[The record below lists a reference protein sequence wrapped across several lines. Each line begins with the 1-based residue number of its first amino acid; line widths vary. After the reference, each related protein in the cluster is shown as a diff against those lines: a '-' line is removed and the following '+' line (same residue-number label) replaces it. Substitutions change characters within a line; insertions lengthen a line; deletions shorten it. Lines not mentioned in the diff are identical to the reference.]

1 MLSSSGGEGDGI
13 DAGKGVSEMVSKLAG
28 VRGAILAGGGATRFG
43 GKPKG
48 LEEVGGERILDRLV
62 RVFSTALGEPP
73 LLVANASSAG
83 SWRPDLRTVADVRSG
98 FGALGGIYTAVLES
112 PAPVVCV
119 AWDMP
124 FVSESLIRELA
135 AGLEQCDAM
144 LPQSDGRRGV
154 EPLCAAYG
162 PACGEAIAASLA
174 SGDLRAIGFH
184 DRIRVGIL
192 PLERVRALADPD
204 LLFFNVNTADDLAK
218 ADQLWRQHA
227 SSP

>member
-1 MLSSSGGEGDGI
+1 
-13 DAGKGVSEMVSKLAG
+13 
-28 VRGAILAGGGATRFG
+28 VRGAILAGGEATRFG

-48 LEEVGGERILDRLV
+48 LEVVGGERILDRLV
-62 RVFSTALGEPP
+62 RVMAAALGESP
-73 LLVANASSAG
+73 LLVANAPEAAT
-83 SWRPDLRTVADVRSG
+83 WRPDLRTISDVRPG
-98 FGALGGIYTAVLES
+98 FGSLGGIYTAVMAS

-124 FVSESLIRELA
+124 FVSESLIQTLA
-135 AGLEQCDAM
+135 DGLQRYDAM

-162 PACGEAIAASLA
+162 PACGEAIAASLEA
-174 SGDLRAIGFH
+174 GDLRAIGFH
-184 DRIRVGIL
+184 HRIRVGIL
-192 PLERVRALADPD
+192 PLEQVRALADPD

-218 ADQLWRQHA
+218 ADELWRRHA